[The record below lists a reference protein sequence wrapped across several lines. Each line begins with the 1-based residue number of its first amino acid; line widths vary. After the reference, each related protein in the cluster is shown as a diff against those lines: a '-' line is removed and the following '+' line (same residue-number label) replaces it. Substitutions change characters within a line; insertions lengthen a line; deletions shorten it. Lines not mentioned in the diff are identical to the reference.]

1 MQTHLLSK
9 IMHKN
14 LAVILQQLN
23 YVKKKL
29 KQNGSE
35 YPPSQNWS
43 EHQMNEKDE
52 PHEAPEKRFR
62 R

>member
-1 MQTHLLSK
+1 
-9 IMHKN
+9 MHKN

-35 YPPSQNWS
+35 YPPPSQNWS